1 MGPLER
7 EFRMIFEASTG
18 FSVDD
23 PKANPRKLR
32 NSRQTF
38 MAGAFALHQLITVGN
53 DDPDR
58 LFELMDDIEAELD
71 QFVKGLGDQ
80 ARSQ

>member
-18 FSVDD
+18 FGVDD
-23 PKANPRKLR
+23 PKADPRKLR

-38 MAGAFALHQLITVGN
+38 MAGAFALHQLITLG
-53 DDPDR
+53 DDDSER
-58 LFELMDDIEAELD
+58 LFELRRNIDAEMDEFIR
-71 QFVKGLGDQ
+71 GLGDE
-80 ARSQ
+80 ARSN